1 MNPPRLVIG
10 LEPYKGIAITPVSI
24 GKKKAICYFA
34 CKNFSENELWEGSDK
49 FVVEINCPYFETDK
63 FDSEITNL
71 HYKTYSTCGR
81 PWISDNSSWSGDTN
95 LRVFRVE
102 MPIEVFTLDE
112 QIDVK
117 VWYNW
122 YGVNGYAYFDPD
134 VKLIDIVQE

>member
-1 MNPPRLVIG
+1 M
-10 LEPYKGIAITPVSI
+10 
-24 GKKKAICYFA
+24 
-34 CKNFSENELWEGSDK
+34 
-49 FVVEINCPYFETDK
+49 
-63 FDSEITNL
+63 TNL
-71 HYKTYSTCGR
+71 YYKTYSTCGK
-81 PWISDNSSWSGDTN
+81 PWISDTSTWSGDTN

-134 VKLIDIVQE
+134 VKLVDIAQE